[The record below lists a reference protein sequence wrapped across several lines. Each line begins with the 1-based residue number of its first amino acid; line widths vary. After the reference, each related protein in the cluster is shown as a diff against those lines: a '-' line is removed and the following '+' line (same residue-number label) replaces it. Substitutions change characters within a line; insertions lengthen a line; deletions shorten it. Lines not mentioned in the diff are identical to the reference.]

1 MQAAKRLKILAI
13 AAGSACLLS
22 AVLLTIAFWGGQPA
36 DAASKPS
43 SEESELRPLYTV
55 GGYNSRVAVFIYG
68 ETEPNQVLEEVFL
81 RSLPAGDRQRLEQGI
96 PVYSEEDLWSLLEDL
111 ES

>member
-36 DAASKPS
+36 AAASHPS

-55 GGYNSRVAVFIYG
+55 GSYNNRVAVFVYG
-68 ETEPNQVLEEVFL
+68 ETEPSQVLEEVFL

>member
-1 MQAAKRLKILAI
+1 MQAAKRLKILAV

-22 AVLLTIAFWGGQPA
+22 AILLSVAFWGGQSA
-36 DAASKPS
+36 AAASHPS
-43 SEESELRPLYTV
+43 SGENEPRPLYTV
-55 GGYNSRVAVFIYG
+55 GTYNNRVAVFLYG
-68 ETEPNQVLEEVFL
+68 ETEPSQVLDEVFL
-81 RSLPAGDRQRLEQGI
+81 RSLPAGDQQRLQQGI